1 MPKRSVD
8 WNETL
13 AEKLNDL
20 DFARDFLSDLI
31 DEGDSLQEALG
42 KTIRGYGVKEFC
54 CLVDLTPATVQR
66 AINLEYNPTKE
77 TLEKML
83 KPFGLTLGIKD
94 IEDGAA

>member
-13 AEKLNDL
+13 AEKLSDL

-42 KTIRGYGVKEFC
+42 KTIRV
-54 CLVDLTPATVQR
+54 VTV
-66 AINLEYNPTKE
+66 
-77 TLEKML
+77 L
-83 KPFGLTLGIKD
+83 KSFVPLLI
-94 IEDGAA
+94 